1 MRWRVLFFSLLG
13 VNLALGIA
21 WLVSAR
27 RHGPAPAI
35 PEVPGTVSGVI
46 RTNVVVRRQFFSW
59 REVESADYPTYITN
73 LRDIGCPEQ
82 TIRDIIIADVNAL
95 YARKLATEVTTPE
108 QQWWRSKPDPAI
120 VRAAADKV
128 RALNEERRA
137 LLTRLLGP
145 NWESGDLA
153 SLPRPS
159 RPGIILDGPVL
170 GVLPAEAKQAVQDIS
185 ARAQSRLE
193 DYLESQRLLGKP
205 ADPVELARLRQ
216 QTRDDLARALTPPQL
231 EEYLLRY
238 SQNANNLRADL
249 GRLKFFDASPEEFR
263 GLFRAT
269 DSIDQQ
275 LELLAGNNDPNAV
288 AQRNA
293 LLQQRDSAVKLALGA
308 DRYQQYQQFQDPL
321 YRDAYATAQKSGD
334 TGAVATLY
342 QINLAAAQQQAAI
355 RADTNLTEEQRA
367 IELKRVELE
376 QLQAN
381 AQAMG
386 QETSSEAPPAQP
398 PAGNEPVALAPP
410 THRYVLGAGESAAS
424 IAMQYGLSLSA
435 LKAANP
441 DLDLRRLKPGDAIRI
456 PGPGLTAPNSPPPQ

>member
-1 MRWRVLFFSLLG
+1 MRWRVLFFLSLG
-13 VNLALGIA
+13 VNLALGVA
-21 WLVSAR
+21 WFVSAR
-27 RHGPAPAI
+27 HPGSAPATAEA
-35 PEVPGTVSGVI
+35 PDTTPGVI

-59 REVESADYPTYITN
+59 REVESADYPTYIAN

-82 TIRDIIIADVNAL
+82 TIRDIIIADVNGL

-120 VRAAADKV
+120 VRVAAEKV
-128 RALNEERRA
+128 RSLNEERRA

-153 SLPRPS
+153 NLPRPS
-159 RPGIILDGPVL
+159 RPGVVLDGPVL
-170 GVLPAEAKQAVQDIS
+170 GMLPAEAKQAVQDINT
-185 ARAQSRLE
+185 RAQSRLE
-193 DYLESQRLLGKP
+193 DYLEAQRLQGKP

-216 QTRDDLARALTPPQL
+216 QTRDDLARALTPPQV

-249 GRLKFFDASPEEFR
+249 GRLKYFEATPDEFR
-263 GLFRAT
+263 NLFRAT
-269 DSIDQQ
+269 DPIDQQ

-293 LLQQRDSAVKLALGA
+293 LLQQRDSAMKLALGA
-308 DRYQQYQQFQDPL
+308 DRYQQFQQLQDPL

-334 TGAVATLY
+334 TGAVSTLY

-355 RADTNLTEEQRA
+355 RADTNLTEEQKA

-386 QETSSEAPPAQP
+386 QETAAEAPPPP

-441 DLDLRRLKPGDAIRI
+441 DLDLRTLRPGDAIRI
-456 PGPGLTAPNSPPPQ
+456 PGPGLTAPNPSPPQ

>member
-13 VNLALGIA
+13 VNLALGIT
-21 WLVSAR
+21 WFVSAR
-27 RHGPAPAI
+27 RHGSAPAASEA
-35 PEVPGTVSGVI
+35 PDTVSGVI

-59 REVESADYPTYITN
+59 REVESADYPTYIAN

-82 TIRDIIIADVNAL
+82 TIRDIIIADINAL

-153 SLPRPS
+153 NLPRPS
-159 RPGIILDGPVL
+159 RPGVVLDGPVL
-170 GVLPAEAKQAVQDIS
+170 GMLPAEAKQAVQDIS
-185 ARAQSRLE
+185 ARAQSRME
-193 DYLESQRLLGKP
+193 DYLEAQRLQGKP

-216 QTRDDLARALTPPQL
+216 QTRDELTRALTPPQV

-238 SQNANNLRADL
+238 SQNANNLRTEL
-249 GRLKFFDASPEEFR
+249 GRMKFFEATPDEFR
-263 GLFRAT
+263 SLFHAT

-275 LELLAGNNDPNAV
+275 LDLLTGNNDPNAV

-293 LLQQRDSAVKLALGA
+293 LLQQRDSAMKLALGA
-308 DRYQQYQQFQDPL
+308 DRYQQYQLLQDPL
-321 YRDAYATAQKSGD
+321 YRDAFATAQKSGD
-334 TGAVATLY
+334 PGAAATLY

-355 RADTNLTEEQRA
+355 RSDTNLTEEQRA

-386 QETSSEAPPAQP
+386 QETSPESPPPPPAE
-398 PAGNEPVALAPP
+398 AEPVVPAPP

-441 DLDLRRLKPGDAIRI
+441 DLDLRKLKPGDAIRI
-456 PGPGLTAPNSPPPQ
+456 PGPGLTVPNPLPPQ